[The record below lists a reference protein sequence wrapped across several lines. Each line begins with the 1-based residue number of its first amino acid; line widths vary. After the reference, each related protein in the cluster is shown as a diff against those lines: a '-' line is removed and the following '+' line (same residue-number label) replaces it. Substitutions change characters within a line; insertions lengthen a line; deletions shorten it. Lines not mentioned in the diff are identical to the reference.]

1 MKTLA
6 LYRQDALE
14 KTYPNDAARLLE
26 AIDSFARRRGA
37 KTLEVGSI
45 CRELQDAPDNACAK
59 ALKKA
64 AQAETNAPLDALV
77 LIGDENILP
86 MWTVNILQA
95 WAVGGRGRGRVVHTD
110 AFYGGLSGGALP
122 DTPVSRVMGN
132 ADAVVRQ
139 LNGGQARGLEAAVLC
154 SEDTRIHLETQR
166 FLEEL
171 SQNGHRVDAIGRMK
185 EAGGQERL
193 DQYDLI
199 IHFGHG
205 SARSISNRWGEDFA
219 SSKGLPALP
228 RRPIAIVDGCA
239 TTPPG
244 SPLLR
249 AFLNN
254 GCRAYIGS
262 GATVYGMTP
271 ARYTNQLVMHF
282 LDAYKENPDWHIAR
296 LLLAARAQYARVNC
310 LEKPLAELEKVGR
323 VSADG
328 EMDIHLATFLGWGSY
343 GAPFARLG
351 KGEARPAFKKLPL
364 VTEARV
370 LKAPGGHVETAFQQE
385 SPTQQP
391 ILFLRAD
398 WPAEASSG
406 LVVRVS
412 QNGKVLHELH
422 GGTEIVYQH
431 LKDICVGGYDDGE
444 IYRAYWLL
452 PLESAAE
459 SQQLRVELT
468 FSEGEAAVLTESAV
482 ELWPEWEVVEP
493 PSD

>member
-14 KTYPNDAARLLE
+14 KTYRNDAPRLLE
-26 AIDSFARRRGA
+26 AIDLFARRRSA
-37 KTLEVGSI
+37 KTLEVGAV
-45 CRELQDAPDNACAK
+45 CRKLWGAPDNACAK
-59 ALKKA
+59 QLKKA
-64 AQAETNAPLDALV
+64 AQAEADMPLDALV

-86 MWTVNILQA
+86 MWTVN
-95 WAVGGRGRGRVVHTD
+95 VSGMVVHTD
-110 AFYGGLSGGALP
+110 AFYGELSGGALP

-132 ADAVVRQ
+132 ADAMVQQ
-139 LNGGQARGLEAAVLC
+139 LNGDTEQGLEAAILC

-166 FLEEL
+166 FLEAL
-171 SQNGHRVDAIGRMK
+171 SQNGHRADIIGRMK
-185 EAGGQERL
+185 EAGGQKRL
-193 DQYDLI
+193 DQHDLI

-205 SARSISNRWGEDFA
+205 SERSISNRWGEDFA
-219 SSKGLPALP
+219 TSKGLPALP

-262 GATVYGMTP
+262 GATVFGMTP

-282 LDAYKENPDWHIAR
+282 LDAYEKNPDWTVAR
-296 LLLAARAQYARVNC
+296 LLQASRAQYARVNR
-310 LEKPLAELEKVGR
+310 LGKPLAELEKTGKIR
-323 VSADG
+323 ADG
-328 EMDIHLATFLGWGSY
+328 ETNVHLATYLGWGAY
-343 GAPFARLG
+343 GSPFARLG
-351 KGEARPAFKKLPL
+351 RGEARPVFKKLPL
-364 VTEARV
+364 VKETRV

-385 SPTQQP
+385 SQDQQP

-398 WPAEASSG
+398 WLREASAG

-422 GGTEIVYQH
+422 GGSEIVYQH
-431 LKDICVGGYDDGE
+431 LEDICVGGYEDGDA
-444 IYRAYWLL
+444 YRAYWLL

-459 SQQLRVELT
+459 SQRLRVELT

>member
-1 MKTLA
+1 MKTLV

-14 KTYPNDAARLLE
+14 KTYRNDAPRLLE
-26 AIDSFARRRGA
+26 AIESFARRRSA

-45 CRELQDAPDNACAK
+45 CRKLQDAPDNACAK
-59 ALKKA
+59 QLKKA

-86 MWTVNILQA
+86 MWTVNVSGMA
-95 WAVGGRGRGRVVHTD
+95 VHTD
-110 AFYGGLSGGALP
+110 AFYSAP

-139 LNGGQARGLEAAVLC
+139 LNGDTAQGLEAAILC

-166 FLEEL
+166 FLEAL
-171 SQNGHRVDAIGRMK
+171 SQNGHRADVIGRMK

-219 SSKGLPALP
+219 TSKGLPALP

-262 GATVYGMTP
+262 GATVFGMTP

-282 LDAYKENPDWHIAR
+282 LDAYEKNPDWTVAR
-296 LLLAARAQYARVNC
+296 LLTASRAQYARVNR
-310 LEKPLAELEKVGR
+310 LEEPLAELEKRGKIR
-323 VSADG
+323 ADG
-328 EMDIHLATFLGWGSY
+328 EMNPHLATFLGWGAY
-343 GAPFARLG
+343 GSPFARLG
-351 KGEARPAFKKLPL
+351 RGEARPVFKKRPL
-364 VTEARV
+364 VKEPRV

-385 SPTQQP
+385 SPAQQP

-398 WPAEASSG
+398 WRREASSG

-422 GGTEIVYQH
+422 GGAEIVYQH
-431 LKDICVGGYDDGE
+431 LEDICVGGYEDGDA
-444 IYRAYWLL
+444 YRAYWLL

-459 SQQLRVELT
+459 IQRLRVELA

-493 PSD
+493 PAD